1 MYDTSCFTH
10 WKSEKDTDGIAWK
23 DKVVGVVFDKTY
35 FSMTDQWTVELWEDD
50 KFSTVMTRYKGI
62 DYAVF
67 DCINATD
74 LSKLTASQSS
84 VILYK
89 ATPKSKSSK
98 KKMRLVDWLGR
109 EYWVTE
115 MTTTLEDEI
124 TGLENGGK

>member
-1 MYDTSCFTH
+1 
-10 WKSEKDTDGIAWK
+10 
-23 DKVVGVVFDKTY
+23 
-35 FSMTDQWTVELWEDD
+35 MT
-50 KFSTVMTRYKGI
+50 
-62 DYAVF
+62 
-67 DCINATD
+67 
-74 LSKLTASQSS
+74 
-84 VILYK
+84 LYK

>member
-1 MYDTSCFTH
+1 
-10 WKSEKDTDGIAWK
+10 
-23 DKVVGVVFDKTY
+23 
-35 FSMTDQWTVELWEDD
+35 
-50 KFSTVMTRYKGI
+50 MTRYKGI

-109 EYWVTE
+109 EFWVTE
-115 MTTTLEDEI
+115 MTTTLEEEI